1 MIILIHKVS
10 KIVKIREAE
19 NKRVA
24 AGGRGEGA
32 KGNCSTD
39 IRFQ

>member
-1 MIILIHKVS
+1 MITLTHEVS

-24 AGGRGEGA
+24 AGGEGQGA

>member
-1 MIILIHKVS
+1 MITLTHEVS

-24 AGGRGEGA
+24 AGGEGA
-32 KGNCSTD
+32 EG
-39 IRFQ
+39 